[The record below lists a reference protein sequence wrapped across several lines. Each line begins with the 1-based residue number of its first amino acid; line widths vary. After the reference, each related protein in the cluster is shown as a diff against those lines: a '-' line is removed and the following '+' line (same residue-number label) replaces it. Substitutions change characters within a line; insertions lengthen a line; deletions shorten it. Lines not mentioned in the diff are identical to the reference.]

1 MFEVI
6 LIINILIA
14 LAIIFLERKDT
25 SATLAWIMVLL
36 FIPILGTIF
45 YIVFSQNISR
55 QKIFRLYENEE
66 EMISASLK
74 KQSVAI
80 GEGTFEF
87 ENKIAAKWTDLIKL
101 NQSCSHAYFTQD
113 NSIELFIDGKEKMK
127 ALFDDIENAKS
138 YVNVQ
143 YFIIK
148 KDIVG
153 DAFLKLL
160 IRKAMEGVEV
170 RLLVDALGSRG
181 INKELVRELKES
193 GGQYAEFF
201 PSKFK
206 LFNTKLNY
214 RNHRKIVIIDNEIG
228 YVGGFNIARE
238 YVGLKR
244 KFGYWRDTH
253 LKIRG
258 GSVLD
263 LNARFLLDWRSATRE
278 KFNMEEVFMEE
289 QEGSG
294 NIGVQIVSSGPDN
307 TREEIKHGFFK
318 MITSAKKSIYI
329 QTPYFV
335 PDAPILEGLKMA
347 AQSGVEVNVMIPCM
361 PDHMFVYWA
370 TYSYVAELME
380 EGVNV
385 YIYDNGFLHA
395 KVLAVDDEICT
406 VGSTNFDRRSFKLNF
421 EANAFIY
428 DAEFTSKIVDSF
440 KEDIKLSYKLTQ
452 ELYDQR
458 GSWIKIKEVFSR
470 ILSDVL

>member
-440 KEDIKLSYKLTQ
+440 KEDIKLSHKLTQ

>member
-74 KQSVAI
+74 KQSEAI

-380 EGVNV
+380 EGANV

-440 KEDIKLSYKLTQ
+440 KEDIKLSHKLTQ

>member
-74 KQSVAI
+74 KQSEAI

-160 IRKAMEGVEV
+160 IRKAREGVEV

-181 INKELVRELKES
+181 INKELVRELKAS
-193 GGQYAEFF
+193 GGHYAEFF

-440 KEDIKLSYKLTQ
+440 KDDIKLSHKLTQ